1 MANNQVIL
9 QCRRAMA
16 DVDTFIETCSTIK
29 LRDYQRGVAEA
40 VFRSIR
46 ERAGRSFVVM
56 FPRQS
61 GKNELQAQLETYLLC
76 CYYLMNAEMVKV
88 SPTWKPQTLNAMR
101 RLERVLGGNLIAR
114 HLWTKE
120 SGYIY
125 RCGKARIYFFSGQP
139 RSNIV
144 GATANVL
151 LEVDEAQD
159 ILPAKFDKDI
169 APMAASTN
177 ATRVFWG
184 TAWTS
189 RTLLARE
196 LRAARQAEQTD
207 GIRRVF
213 VLTAEEARIEAYLN
227 SGISLQS
234 MVFALWNKVMNSDAT
249 AADQI
254 QASMIE
260 INKGIN

>member
-40 VFRSIR
+40 VFQSVR
-46 ERAGRSFVVM
+46 EHAGRSFVVM

-101 RLERVLGGNLIAR
+101 RLRAARVTIAGTLLPQR
-114 HLWTKE
+114 IRAT
-120 SGYIY
+120 STA
-125 RCGKARIYFFSGQP
+125 AREAAFIFSPGSRAPTSWEPQ
-139 RSNIV
+139 
-144 GATANVL
+144 ANVL

-159 ILPAKFDKDI
+159 SSPAKFDKI
-169 APMAASTN
+169 
-177 ATRVFWG
+177 
-184 TAWTS
+184 
-189 RTLLARE
+189 
-196 LRAARQAEQTD
+196 
-207 GIRRVF
+207 
-213 VLTAEEARIEAYLN
+213 
-227 SGISLQS
+227 
-234 MVFALWNKVMNSDAT
+234 
-249 AADQI
+249 
-254 QASMIE
+254 
-260 INKGIN
+260 